1 MREDIDRILPDQLH
15 RAGCALLAVGIA
27 RQAVKDWQDAV
38 EMLEKIPD
46 HLESQCM
53 KTECE
58 MFFRSEWFQEI
69 RSFAP
74 DVIPVDMMRRLK
86 G

>member
-1 MREDIDRILPDQLH
+1 MREDIDHAVPDTLN
-15 RAGCALLAVGIA
+15 RTGCALLASGIV

-38 EMLEKIPD
+38 EMLEKVPD
-46 HLESQCM
+46 HFESRCM

-69 RSFAP
+69 REFAP
-74 DVIPVDMMRRLK
+74 DAIPADMMRRLI